1 MIPTSTRSAWRLL
14 AWSLA
19 LVLLGGSMAALVQT
33 DFGDVSVRDVRFNTT
48 EGRVL
53 SGLLYVP
60 DTATVESPAPAV
72 LTSHGYVNARETQGP
87 FAIELARRG
96 YVVLALD
103 QTGHGY
109 SDPPA
114 FAEGFGGP
122 AGLAYLR
129 SLGFVDLDNIGLS
142 GHSMGTWAALAAA
155 ATYPDG
161 YRSFVIQSSAP
172 GVFGTP
178 PGTADFPRNTAVLF
192 SEWEEF
198 SALFWGTPV
207 PSDAMA
213 SESMMALFDT
223 DAPVQDGVLY
233 GSIEDGTA
241 RMLHIVRTTH
251 PGLHWN
257 PTATSLLVDWFDQ
270 TLDGA
275 TPASG
280 QTWWLKEIG
289 TLLAM
294 IGGILFVFA
303 AGSLLLRTPFFL
315 KITAPV
321 PAARGLERGAR
332 WWSGAAVA
340 TAVPALFFFYF
351 LSKGSEWIEPSR
363 LFPQQITNGVMVWG
377 FAVAAA
383 VVVLMGSWHLFMNR
397 KQGATLSDY
406 GLATSQLATRRVID
420 RAILLAATIGA
431 GVWGLL
437 YMSEMLFQ
445 TDFRFWIY
453 QLHLMDALHLR
464 IFLAYLVPFAV
475 IFTIIAAMLHGQ
487 FRAPDREVSLA
498 REMVTNALVLVTGIT
513 VLIGLNYLPLLLG
526 GTLWIDTQPLL
537 AIVAGFQFIPILAI
551 VAAVSTYFFRL
562 TGTVYTGAF
571 LSAVFVTWT
580 MAAGTATQYPI
591 QAWDG
596 GGLFVRVGLPIA
608 LGLGLVIWAITAR
621 SRVVTIPELTEE
633 EEAATAEEEPRHH
646 VEV

>member
-1 MIPTSTRSAWRLL
+1 MITASKKGSWRLL
-14 AWSLA
+14 ALA
-19 LVLLGGSMAALVQT
+19 IAMVMVGGGVAAFIQT
-33 DFGDVSVRDVRFNTT
+33 DFGDVSVRDVRFNSD

-60 DTATVESPAPAV
+60 DTATIESPAPAV
-72 LTSHGYVNARETQGP
+72 MTSHGYVNSRETQGP

-129 SLGFVDLDNIGLS
+129 SLDIVDVDDIGLS
-142 GHSMGTWAALAAA
+142 GHSMGAWAALAAA

-161 YRSFVIQSSAP
+161 YASMVIQSSAP
-172 GVFGTP
+172 GVYGTL

-207 PSDAMA
+207 PSDAFA

-223 DAPVQDGVLY
+223 DEPVQDGVLY

-241 RMLHIVRTTH
+241 RMLHVVRTTH

-270 TLDGA
+270 TLEGGTTA
-275 TPASG
+275 TG
-280 QTWWLKEIG
+280 QTWWMKELG
-289 TLLAM
+289 TLVAM
-294 IGGILFVFA
+294 LGGILFVFA
-303 AGSLLLRTPFFL
+303 AGALLLRTPIFGKL
-315 KITAPV
+315 SRPV
-321 PAARGLERGAR
+321 PSARGLESGAR
-332 WWSGAAVA
+332 WWGSAVVA
-340 TAVPALFFFYF
+340 TAIPAAMFFYF
-351 LSKGSEWIEPSR
+351 QSKGPQWLEPNR
-363 LFPQQITNGVMVWG
+363 LFPQSITNGVMIWG

-383 VVVLMGSWHLFMNR
+383 VVLLMGAWHLLMNR
-397 KQGATLSDY
+397 QQGATLADY
-406 GLATSQLATRRVID
+406 GLVTSERTTSRVVG
-420 RAILLAATIGA
+420 RAALLAATIGA
-431 GVWGLL
+431 GVWSLL
-437 YMSEMLFQ
+437 YVSELLFQ

-464 IFLAYLVPFAV
+464 IFLAYLIPFAL
-475 IFTIIAAMLHGQ
+475 IFTVIAAMLHGQ
-487 FRAPDREVSLA
+487 FRSPDREPSMA
-498 REMVTNALVLVTGIT
+498 REMVTNALVLVTGIALL
-513 VLIGLNYLPLLLG
+513 VAVDYVPLLLG
-526 GTLWIDTQPLL
+526 GTLWVDTQPLL
-537 AIVAGFQFIPILAI
+537 AIVAGFQFVPILAI
-551 VAAVSTYFFRL
+551 VAAMSTYFFRL

-580 MAAGTATQYPI
+580 LAAGTATQAPI
-591 QAWDG
+591 QAWDAG
-596 GGLFVRVGLPIA
+596 GMFVRLGLPLAIGI
-608 LGLGLVIWAITAR
+608 GLMTWAIV
-621 SRVVTIPELTEE
+621 SRRGAITVPEEVTEE
-633 EEAATAEEEPRHH
+633 TQSQRHIG
-646 VEV
+646 V